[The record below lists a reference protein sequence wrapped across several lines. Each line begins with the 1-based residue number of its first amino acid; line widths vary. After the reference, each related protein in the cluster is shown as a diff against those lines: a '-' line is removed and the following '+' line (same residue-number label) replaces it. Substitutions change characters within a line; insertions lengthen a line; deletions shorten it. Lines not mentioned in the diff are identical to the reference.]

1 MKRNVLKLLL
11 FVVLLSGS
19 LLEANSV
26 TKEEITKVYV
36 ATFGRSPD
44 SAGLNYW
51 FNNSGLDLEGISE
64 SFFDQSE
71 TQTLYPSSSSTS
83 QFISSVYNNLF
94 NRNPDT
100 AGLDYWIEELDSGRI
115 KKSLFLLAVINGAQN
130 SSEGNDATLL
140 THKTEIGLYFAN
152 AGKDDVDEARNIM
165 SGITDEPSSVDN
177 AKVIIDSSSSE
188 NAIPTANAGVDS
200 TILVNE
206 TITLTGIGTDTD
218 GTIVSYEWKKGSEV
232 LGASATLEYIPTE
245 VGTDTLTLTV
255 TDDDGATATDT
266 VNIIVQNVSNI
277 R

>member
-218 GTIVSYEWKKGSEV
+218 GMIVSYEWKKGSEV

>member
-51 FNNSGLDLEGISE
+51 FNNSGLYLEGISE